1 MVSHEIDYRILGSDI
16 QVLEIELDP
25 NETVIA
31 EAGAMVYMEEAI
43 AFETKMGDGSEPDQG
58 LMGKLFSAGTRL
70 ITGESLFLTHFTH
83 RGGFGKSKVAFS
95 APYPG
100 TIIAVDLRDMPA
112 GLIVQ
117 KDGFLAAARGT
128 KISLHFNQ
136 KLGAGLFGG
145 EGFILQKLTGD
156 GKAFVHAGGTII
168 EKRLNNE
175 LLRVDTGCVVAFE
188 PGIDFSVARA
198 GGLKSMIFGGEGLLL
213 ATLRGSGRGVAA
225 IHARQKAHPSAGPG
239 RRQCPERKRRRTGRP
254 PRRDARR
261 VARPS
266 KQLSVVR
273 CQLSARSGILES
285 WNPDN

>member
-1 MVSHEIDYRILGSDI
+1 MTSHDVDYRILGTDI

-58 LMGKLFSAGTRL
+58 LLGKLFSAGTRL

-83 RGGFGKSKVAFS
+83 RGGPGKSKVAFS

-100 TIIAVDLRDMPA
+100 TIIAVDLSTMPQ
-112 GLIVQ
+112 GLVVQ

-128 KISLHFNQ
+128 KLSVHFNQ
-136 KLGAGLFGG
+136 KLGSGLFGG

-168 EKRLNNE
+168 EKHLRNE

-188 PGIDFSVARA
+188 PGLDFSVARA

-213 ATLRGSGRGVAA
+213 ATLRG
-225 IHARQKAHPSAGPG
+225 
-239 RRQCPERKRRRTGRP
+239 TGRVWLQSMP
-254 PRRDARR
+254 IKKLIRALAPAGGN
-261 VARPS
+261 AQKES
-266 KQLSVVR
+266 SSVLGGLVGG
-273 CQLSARSGILES
+273 LLDE
-285 WNPDN
+285 